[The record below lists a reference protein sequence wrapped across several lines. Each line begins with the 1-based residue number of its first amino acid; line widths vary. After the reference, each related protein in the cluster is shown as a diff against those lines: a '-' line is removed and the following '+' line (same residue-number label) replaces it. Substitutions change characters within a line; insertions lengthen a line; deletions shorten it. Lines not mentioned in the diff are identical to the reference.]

1 MARYKGIKHENEK
14 KEQESLIEAIVRLTD
29 DVLEEFDMMELIE
42 DEIKTIFQCDLH
54 CKTCSKEE
62 QGICLQNFKK
72 GNLYWLRKIAQDE
85 KMLKD
90 VVDDMLSV
98 KENLVELA
106 EALSLNIK
114 SIKSKTDWNAK
125 VEVEKEKRKNPMYY
139 S

>member
-1 MARYKGIKHENEK
+1 MARHKGIKHENEK

-42 DEIKTIFQCDLH
+42 DEIKTIFQCDLE

-85 KMLKD
+85 KMLKE
-90 VVDDMLSV
+90 VVEDMLTV

-125 VEVEKEKRKNPMYY
+125 VEAEKEKRQNPMYY